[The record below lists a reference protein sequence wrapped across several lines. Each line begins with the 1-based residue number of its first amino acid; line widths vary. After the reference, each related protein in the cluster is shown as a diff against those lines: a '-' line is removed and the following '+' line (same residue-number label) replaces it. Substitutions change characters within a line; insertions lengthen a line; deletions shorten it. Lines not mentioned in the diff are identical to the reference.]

1 MSQLIQMRQRIKAI
15 GTIKKITSAMRLISR
30 SFHMRMHRDR
40 THLQDYT
47 QALTHIFN
55 KTIACTGS
63 TVSHSYEISAQQQF
77 KELYIII
84 GSQKG
89 LCGSFN
95 TTITHWIDKN
105 RETLLQP
112 QSHVL
117 VLGKKINEYLKKQ
130 GVLHAQLLPELKLIT
145 IDALVK
151 NILNTMTDKKRGYTK
166 VVAIA
171 NSPKTFFSHE
181 YKVTQLIPFVT
192 PQTTCSNDLFDYTQ
206 VHDPKLII
214 ETLTNMHLMVSVHS
228 LLFESLLGEQASRFI
243 AMDNATRN
251 ANKFLDTMK
260 LQFNKMRQA
269 KITKELTELAGAFE
283 TQF

>member
-55 KTIACTGS
+55 KTISCTGS
-63 TVSHSYEISAQQQF
+63 DSVASYESTNQQQP

-95 TTITHWIDKN
+95 ATITHWIDKN

-166 VVAIA
+166 VVAVA

-206 VHDPKLII
+206 VHDSKLII